1 MSRPDAILEVWP
13 GHDNIEELV
22 VVVASIPITNLDD
35 ITKIEFVVGDTVIAS
50 DEAGSGT
57 IWWNDTVQD
66 KVLSDGSTFSGNV
79 VRCRLGRATIE
90 PGAYKNCRIVV
101 YSEDYP
107 NGRVIS
113 DNLTVI
119 VWEADSG

>member
-50 DEAGSGT
+50 DEADAGT
-57 IWWNDTVQD
+57 IWWNDIVQN

-90 PGAYKNCRIVV
+90 PGAYKSCRLVV

-113 DNLTVI
+113 DNLKIV